1 MVTLSNANNAL
12 KTFYLGVLA
21 NQLNVGVNP
30 LLAKIEHTSSDVWGK
45 EIKKLAPYGIN
56 GGIGSGRETDSLP
69 QVGGNNYAE
78 FTLGLK
84 NLYGQIELSDKAI
97 RASQNSVGAFVNL
110 LNAEMEG
117 LLGASKFNF
126 GRMLYG
132 DGTGMLTYVTSST
145 SGNVIEVESI
155 KCLMEGM
162 TIDIYNPDG
171 TKNVEMSGSRI
182 DSIDRNYKS
191 IYLSKYTSNTIEEGS
206 TIYVQGSKDNE
217 LTGLEAVFGEDD
229 IYGLCRGDF
238 SFLTPH
244 VSYQEGGVSVSAIQ
258 DAIDTIEQNAGSS
271 IDFITCSYDVRKSY
285 VEAMASTRTNVD
297 YMTIDG
303 GYKALSFAGIPVVA
317 DRFIHDGTMYLL
329 NSGDFKLHQ
338 LCDWRWLEGEGGTV
352 LHQVPGK
359 PAYTATLVKYADL
372 LCERPM
378 GQAKI
383 VFDKAVTPAYYNVMF
398 NSNGGT
404 LVNEQI
410 VRPGSKAVQPA
421 APTKTGKVFDG
432 WYLDGSKY
440 TFKEAVNEDIMLVA
454 EWT

>member
-1 MVTLSNANNAL
+1 
-12 KTFYLGVLA
+12 
-21 NQLNVGVNP
+21 
-30 LLAKIEHTSSDVWGK
+30 
-45 EIKKLAPYGIN
+45 
-56 GGIGSGRETDSLP
+56 
-69 QVGGNNYAE
+69 
-78 FTLGLK
+78 
-84 NLYGQIELSDKAI
+84 
-97 RASQNSVGAFVNL
+97 VGAFVNL

-132 DGTGMLTYVTSST
+132 DGAGMLTYVTSST

-303 GYKALSFAGIPVVA
+303 GYKALSYAGTPIVA
-317 DRFIHDGTMYLL
+317 DRFVEDGVMYLL
-329 NSGDFKLHQ
+329 NSADFKLHQ
-338 LCDWRWLEGEGGTV
+338 LCDWRWLEGEGGSV
-352 LHQVPGK
+352 LHQVAGK
-359 PAYTATLVKYADL
+359 PSYTATLVKYADL
-372 LCERPM
+372 LCGRPM

-383 VFDKAVTPAYYNVMF
+383 VFSKTTTPTFHTVKF

-404 LVNEQI
+404 AVADQI
-410 VRPGSKAVQPA
+410 VLPGGQAVEPVS
-421 APTKTGKVFDG
+421 PTKSGKSFDG
-432 WYLDGSKY
+432 WFYNGDEYDFSEEV
-440 TFKEAVNEDIMLVA
+440 TSDIELVA
-454 EWT
+454 EWA